1 MDRTS
6 QFEIQ
11 LSNRTGAVFSGRPF
25 FEQKGSFMAKKIIR
39 LPRTKEQKQANR
51 ERNERANRTILSRTL
66 ILMVLCGVIAFVP
79 LIGTL
84 YNLMITQ
91 HDYYNE
97 KAIKNQTRSTNLTAA
112 RGVIYD
118 ANMNVLA
125 SSSTVETVFIDPNE
139 IAEQMKKPENSNLLD
154 QIARGLGEIL
164 DVEPSFVYEQAA
176 DKQYRYKVISRKI
189 SEELADEVRAFV
201 SENKITGVYLET
213 DLKRYYPN
221 SSLAAQ
227 ALGFVSSDNNGSE
240 GLEAYYNEE
249 LSGTAGKVVTSK
261 GNYGSEMPYTYEK
274 YYDASDGCSLVTT
287 IDATVQAYVEKNL
300 QNAIDKYDIKNGA
313 FCIVMDVNT
322 GEIKAMAT
330 LGSYDPNNYLEIYD
344 DAAAALLENERDAA
358 LSLPEASDAYKAAIE
373 QYKQDVASAR
383 MAQWRNRCVSDGYEP
398 GSTFKLITLASAI
411 DSGAVTLNDSFYC
424 GGQEKFAGRE
434 QILNCWKSAGH
445 GAQSTAQALGNSC
458 NIAFG
463 HIGLRMGGDIF
474 YDYLKA
480 FGIME
485 KTGVDL
491 PGEASGLFYERKYL
505 NNPAQ
510 YGTSYLITSSFG
522 QSFRITPMQLVRSV
536 AAIVNGGYV
545 LEPYIVS
552 EVLDDD
558 GNMVERNEKTVLRQ
572 VISQQTSETMRS
584 LMEQVV
590 TEGTASAAKTPGY
603 RVGGKTGTSEKLD
616 EYDEDGNQ
624 VKDKI
629 VSFIGV
635 APIDDPK
642 YVVLVAL
649 DTPAYSQDSEKYTL
663 HGMYISGGLMAAPT
677 VRDIFLDI
685 LPYLGVEPDYDSEDI
700 RGINFTVPDVISMD
714 ESEAAALLAEKTI
727 TYRIVGTGSTVTDQL
742 PAPGSQVPG
751 NSQIILYM
759 GAEKQQTV
767 VEVPDFI
774 GCSVADVNYLAANA
788 GLYVQA
794 KGTDRTDVYVLAA
807 YQDIEPGTE
816 VDRGT
821 TITVEFS
828 STGASD

>member
-1 MDRTS
+1 
-6 QFEIQ
+6 
-11 LSNRTGAVFSGRPF
+11 
-25 FEQKGSFMAKKIIR
+25 MARKIIR

-51 ERNERANRTILSRTL
+51 EQNQRANRTILRRTL
-66 ILMVLCGVIAFVP
+66 VLMVLCGIVAFVP

-84 YNLMITQ
+84 YHLMITE

-97 KAIKNQTRSTNLTAA
+97 KAIKNQTRSTNLTAT

-139 IAEQMKKPENSNLLD
+139 IAEQMKQPENSNLLD

-176 DKQYRYKVISRKI
+176 DKQYRYKVIKRKI
-189 SEELADEVRAFV
+189 SEELADEVRAFI
-201 SENKITGVYLET
+201 SENSITGVYLET

-261 GNYGSEMPYTYEK
+261 GNYGSEMLYTYEK
-274 YYDASDGCSLVTT
+274 YYDASDGSSLITT
-287 IDATVQAYVEKNL
+287 IDSTVQAYVEKNL

-330 LGSYDPNNYLEIYD
+330 LGAYDPNNYLEIYD
-344 DAAAALLENERDAA
+344 DTTALLLENERAAA
-358 LSLPEASDAYKAAIE
+358 LALPEASAAYEAAIE
-373 QYKQDVASAR
+373 TYKQDVAAAR

-398 GSTFKLITLASAI
+398 GSTFKLITLASAL

-424 GGQEKFAGRE
+424 GGQEKFTGRE

-463 HIGLRMGGDIF
+463 HIGLRMGGDTF
-474 YDYLKA
+474 YDYLKS

-505 NNPAQ
+505 NDPAN

-522 QSFRITPMQLVRSV
+522 QSFRITPMQLVRAV

-552 EVLDDD
+552 EVVDAD
-558 GNMVERNEKTVLRQ
+558 GNTVEKNEKTVLRQ
-572 VISQQTSETMRS
+572 VISQQTSETMRT

-590 TEGTASAAKTPGY
+590 TEGTASAARTPGY
-603 RVGGKTGTSEKLD
+603 HVGGKTGTSEKLD
-616 EYDEDGNQ
+616 EYDENGQQ

-629 VSFIGV
+629 VSFVGV

-649 DTPAYSQDSEKYTL
+649 DTPAYSENSEKYTV

-685 LPYLGVEPDYDSEDI
+685 LPYLGVEPDYGSEDI
-700 RGINFTVPDVISMD
+700 RGVNFTVPDVIGMD
-714 ESEAAALLAEKTI
+714 ETEAGELLAEKTI
-727 TYRIVGTGSTVTDQL
+727 TYRVVGTGSVVTDQL
-742 PAPGSQVPG
+742 PVAGSQVPG

-759 GAEKQQTV
+759 GAEKQATR

-774 GCSVADVNYLAANA
+774 GCSVADVNYLASNA

-807 YQDIEPGTE
+807 YQDIDPGTE

>member
-1 MDRTS
+1 
-6 QFEIQ
+6 
-11 LSNRTGAVFSGRPF
+11 
-25 FEQKGSFMAKKIIR
+25 MARKIIR

-51 ERNERANRTILSRTL
+51 EQNQRANRTILRRTL
-66 ILMVLCGVIAFVP
+66 VLMVLCGVIAFVP

-84 YNLMITQ
+84 YHLMITE

-97 KAIKNQTRSTNLTAA
+97 KAIKNQTRSTNLTAT

-139 IAEQMKKPENSNLLD
+139 IAEQMKQPENSNLLD
-154 QIARGLGEIL
+154 QIARGLGGIL

-176 DKQYRYKVISRKI
+176 DKQYRYKVIKRKI
-189 SEELADEVRAFV
+189 SEELADEVRAFI
-201 SENKITGVYLET
+201 SENSITGVYLET

-261 GNYGSEMPYTYEK
+261 GNYGSEMLYTYEK
-274 YYDASDGCSLVTT
+274 YYDASDGSSLITT
-287 IDATVQAYVEKNL
+287 IDSTVQAYVEKNL

-344 DAAAALLENERDAA
+344 DTTALLLENERAAA
-358 LSLPEASDAYKAAIE
+358 LALPEASAAYEAAIE
-373 QYKQDVASAR
+373 TYKQDVAAAR

-398 GSTFKLITLASAI
+398 GSTFKLITLASAL

-424 GGQEKFAGRE
+424 GGQEKFTGRE

-445 GAQSTAQALGNSC
+445 GAQTTAQALGNSC

-463 HIGLRMGGDIF
+463 HIGLRMGGDTF
-474 YDYLKA
+474 YDYLKS
-480 FGIME
+480 FGVME

-505 NNPAQ
+505 NDPAN

-522 QSFRITPMQLVRSV
+522 QSFRITPMQLVRAV

-552 EVLDDD
+552 EVVDAD
-558 GNMVERNEKTVLRQ
+558 GNTVEKNEKTVLRQ
-572 VISQQTSETMRS
+572 VISQQTSETMRT

-590 TEGTASAAKTPGY
+590 TEGTASAARTPGY

-616 EYDEDGNQ
+616 EYDENGQQ

-629 VSFIGV
+629 VSFVGV

-649 DTPAYSQDSEKYTL
+649 DTPAYSENSEKYTV

-685 LPYLGVEPDYDSEDI
+685 LPYLGVEPDYGSEDI
-700 RGINFTVPDVISMD
+700 RGVNFTVPDVIGMD
-714 ESEAAALLAEKTI
+714 ETEAGELLAEKTI
-727 TYRIVGTGSTVTDQL
+727 TYRVVGSGSVVTDQL
-742 PAPGSQVPG
+742 PVAGSQVPG

-759 GAEKQQTV
+759 GAEKQATR

-774 GCSVADVNYLAANA
+774 GCSVADVNYLASNA

-807 YQDIEPGTE
+807 YQDIDPGTE

>member
-1 MDRTS
+1 
-6 QFEIQ
+6 
-11 LSNRTGAVFSGRPF
+11 
-25 FEQKGSFMAKKIIR
+25 MARKIIR

-51 ERNERANRTILSRTL
+51 EQNQRANRTILRRTL
-66 ILMVLCGVIAFVP
+66 VLMVLCGIVAFVP
-79 LIGTL
+79 LIDTL
-84 YNLMITQ
+84 YHLMITE

-97 KAIKNQTRSTNLTAA
+97 KAIKNQTRSTNLTAT

-139 IAEQMKKPENSNLLD
+139 IAEQMKQPENSNLLD

-176 DKQYRYKVISRKI
+176 DKQYRYKVIKRKI
-189 SEELADEVRAFV
+189 SEELADEVRAFI
-201 SENKITGVYLET
+201 SENSITGVYLET

-261 GNYGSEMPYTYEK
+261 GNYGSEMLYTYEK
-274 YYDASDGCSLVTT
+274 YYDASDGSSLITT
-287 IDATVQAYVEKNL
+287 IDSTVQAYVEKNL

-344 DAAAALLENERDAA
+344 DTTALLLENERAAA
-358 LSLPEASDAYKAAIE
+358 LALPEASAAYEAAIE
-373 QYKQDVASAR
+373 TYKQDVAAAR

-398 GSTFKLITLASAI
+398 GSTFKLITLASAL

-424 GGQEKFAGRE
+424 GGQEKFTGRE

-463 HIGLRMGGDIF
+463 HIGLRMGGDTF
-474 YDYLKA
+474 YDYLKS

-505 NNPAQ
+505 NDPAN

-522 QSFRITPMQLVRSV
+522 QSFRITPMQLVRAV

-552 EVLDDD
+552 EVVDAD
-558 GNMVERNEKTVLRQ
+558 GNTVEKNEKTVLRQ
-572 VISQQTSETMRS
+572 VISQQTSETMRT

-590 TEGTASAAKTPGY
+590 TEGTASAARTPGY

-616 EYDEDGNQ
+616 EYDENGQQ

-629 VSFIGV
+629 VSFVGV

-649 DTPAYSQDSEKYTL
+649 DTPAYSENSEKYTV

-685 LPYLGVEPDYDSEDI
+685 LPYLGVEPDYGSEDI
-700 RGINFTVPDVISMD
+700 RGVNFTVPDVIGMD
-714 ESEAAALLAEKTI
+714 ETEAGELLAEKTI
-727 TYRIVGTGSTVTDQL
+727 TYRVVGSGSVVTDQL
-742 PAPGSQVPG
+742 PVAGSQVPG

-759 GAEKQQTV
+759 GAEKQATR

-774 GCSVADVNYLAANA
+774 GCSVADVNYLASNA

-807 YQDIEPGTE
+807 YQDIDPGTE

>member
-1 MDRTS
+1 
-6 QFEIQ
+6 
-11 LSNRTGAVFSGRPF
+11 
-25 FEQKGSFMAKKIIR
+25 MARKIIR

-51 ERNERANRTILSRTL
+51 EQNQRANRTILRRTL
-66 ILMVLCGVIAFVP
+66 VLMVLCGIVAFVP

-84 YNLMITQ
+84 YHLMITE

-97 KAIKNQTRSTNLTAA
+97 KAIKNQTRSTNLTAT

-139 IAEQMKKPENSNLLD
+139 IAEQMKQPENSNLLD

-176 DKQYRYKVISRKI
+176 DKQYRYKVIKRKI
-189 SEELADEVRAFV
+189 SEELADEVRAFI
-201 SENKITGVYLET
+201 SENSITGVYLET

-261 GNYGSEMPYTYEK
+261 GNYGSEMLYTYEK
-274 YYDASDGCSLVTT
+274 YYDASDGSSLITT
-287 IDATVQAYVEKNL
+287 IDSTVQAYVEKNL

-344 DAAAALLENERDAA
+344 DTTALLLENERAAA
-358 LSLPEASDAYKAAIE
+358 LALPEASAAYEAAIE
-373 QYKQDVASAR
+373 TYKQDVAAAR

-398 GSTFKLITLASAI
+398 GSTFKLITLASAL

-424 GGQEKFAGRE
+424 GGQEKFTGRE

-445 GAQSTAQALGNSC
+445 GAQTTAQALGNSC

-463 HIGLRMGGDIF
+463 HIGLRMSGDTF
-474 YDYLKA
+474 YDYLKS

-505 NNPAQ
+505 NDPAN

-522 QSFRITPMQLVRSV
+522 QSFRITPMQLVRAV

-552 EVLDDD
+552 EVVDAD
-558 GNMVERNEKTVLRQ
+558 GNTVEKNEKTVLRQ
-572 VISQQTSETMRS
+572 VISQQTSETMRT

-590 TEGTASAAKTPGY
+590 TEGTASAARTPGY

-616 EYDEDGNQ
+616 EYDENGQQ

-629 VSFIGV
+629 VSFVGV

-649 DTPAYSQDSEKYTL
+649 DTPAYSENSEKYTV

-685 LPYLGVEPDYDSEDI
+685 LPYLGVEPDYGSEDI
-700 RGINFTVPDVISMD
+700 RGVNFTVPDVIGMD
-714 ESEAAALLAEKTI
+714 ETEAGELLAEKTI
-727 TYRIVGTGSTVTDQL
+727 TYRVVGTGSVVTDQL
-742 PAPGSQVPG
+742 PVAGSQVPG

-759 GAEKQQTV
+759 GAEKQATR

-774 GCSVADVNYLAANA
+774 GCSVADVNYLASNA

-807 YQDIEPGTE
+807 YQDIDPGTE

>member
-1 MDRTS
+1 
-6 QFEIQ
+6 
-11 LSNRTGAVFSGRPF
+11 
-25 FEQKGSFMAKKIIR
+25 MAKKIIR
-39 LPRTKEQKQANR
+39 LPRTEEQIQANK
-51 ERNERANRTILSRTL
+51 EKNQRANRTILRRTL
-66 ILMVLCGVIAFVP
+66 VLMIVCGIVVFIP
-79 LIGTL
+79 LIATL

-91 HDYYNE
+91 HDYYE
-97 KAIKNQTRSTNLTAA
+97 ERAIKNQTRSTNLSAS

-139 IAEQMKKPENSNLLD
+139 IDEQMKKPENSNLLD

-176 DKQYRYKVISRKI
+176 DKQYRYKIIKRKI
-189 SEELADEVRAFV
+189 SEELADEVRAFI
-201 SENKITGVYLET
+201 SENDITGVYLET
-213 DLKRYYPN
+213 DLQRYYPN

-227 ALGFVSSDNNGSE
+227 AIGFVSSDNVGSE
-240 GLEAYYNEE
+240 GLESYYNEE

-261 GNYGSEMPYTYEK
+261 GNYGSEMLYTYEK

-313 FCIVMDVNT
+313 FCVVMDVNT

-344 DAAAALLENERDAA
+344 ESAALMLENEYDAA
-358 LSLPEASDAYKAAIE
+358 ISLPEASDAYKAAIQ
-373 QYKQDVASAR
+373 QYDADVAAAR
-383 MAQWRNRCVSDGYEP
+383 LAQWRNRCVSDGYEP
-398 GSTFKLITLASAI
+398 GSTFKLITLASAL
-411 DSGAVTLNDSFYC
+411 DSGAITLNDSFYC
-424 GGQEKFAGRE
+424 GGQEKFAGRD
-434 QILNCWKSAGH
+434 QVLNCWKSAGH
-445 GAQSTAQALGNSC
+445 GAQTTSQALGNSC

-463 HIGLRMGGDIF
+463 HIGLRMGGETF

-491 PGEASGLFYERKYL
+491 PGEGRGYFYDKNTL
-505 NNPAQ
+505 TDTANF
-510 YGTSYLITSSFG
+510 GTSYLITSSFG

-545 LEPYIVS
+545 LQPYVVS
-552 EVLDDD
+552 EVLDED
-558 GNMVERNEKTVLRQ
+558 GNTVQTHEKTVLRQ
-572 VISQQTSETMRS
+572 VISQQTSETMRD
-584 LMEQVV
+584 LMEKVV

-616 EYDEDGNQ
+616 EYDENGQQ

-629 VSFIGV
+629 VSFVGV

-649 DTPAYSQDSEKYTL
+649 DTPAYSQNSEKYTV

-700 RGINFTVPDVISMD
+700 RGVNFTVPDVIGMS
-714 ESEAAALLAEKTI
+714 ETEAAELLSEKTI
-727 TYRIVGTGSTVTDQL
+727 TYRTVGSGAVVTDQL
-742 PAPGSQVPG
+742 PAAGNQVPG
-751 NSQIILYM
+751 NSEIILYF
-759 GAEKQQTV
+759 GAEKQQTM

-807 YQDIEPGTE
+807 YQDIEAGTE

>member
-1 MDRTS
+1 
-6 QFEIQ
+6 
-11 LSNRTGAVFSGRPF
+11 
-25 FEQKGSFMAKKIIR
+25 MARKIIR

-51 ERNERANRTILSRTL
+51 EQNQRANRTILRRTL
-66 ILMVLCGVIAFVP
+66 VLMVLCGIVAFVP

-84 YNLMITQ
+84 YHLMITE

-97 KAIKNQTRSTNLTAA
+97 KAIKNQTRSTNLTAT

-139 IAEQMKKPENSNLLD
+139 IAEQMKQPENSNLLD

-164 DVEPSFVYEQAA
+164 DVEPSFVYELAA
-176 DKQYRYKVISRKI
+176 DKQYRYKVIKRKI
-189 SEELADEVRAFV
+189 SEELADEVRAFI
-201 SENKITGVYLET
+201 SENSITGVYLET

-261 GNYGSEMPYTYEK
+261 GNYGSEMLYTYEK
-274 YYDASDGCSLVTT
+274 YYDASDGSSLITT
-287 IDATVQAYVEKNL
+287 IDSTVQAYVEKNL

-344 DAAAALLENERDAA
+344 DTTALLLENERAAA
-358 LSLPEASDAYKAAIE
+358 LALPEASAAYEAAIE
-373 QYKQDVASAR
+373 TYKQDVAAAR

-398 GSTFKLITLASAI
+398 GSTFKLITLASAL

-424 GGQEKFAGRE
+424 GGQEKFTGRE

-463 HIGLRMGGDIF
+463 HIGLRMGGDTF
-474 YDYLKA
+474 YDYLKS
-480 FGIME
+480 FGVME

-505 NNPAQ
+505 NDPAN

-522 QSFRITPMQLVRSV
+522 QSFRITPMQLVRAV

-552 EVLDDD
+552 EVVDAD
-558 GNMVERNEKTVLRQ
+558 GNTVEKNEKTVLRQ
-572 VISQQTSETMRS
+572 VISQQTSETMRT

-590 TEGTASAAKTPGY
+590 TEGTASAARTPGY
-603 RVGGKTGTSEKLD
+603 HVGGKTGTSEKLD
-616 EYDEDGNQ
+616 EYDENGQQ

-629 VSFIGV
+629 VSFVGV

-649 DTPAYSQDSEKYTL
+649 DTPAYSENSEKYTV

-685 LPYLGVEPDYDSEDI
+685 LPYLGVEPDYGSEDI
-700 RGINFTVPDVISMD
+700 RGVNFTVPDVIGMD
-714 ESEAAALLAEKTI
+714 ETEAGELLAEKTI
-727 TYRIVGTGSTVTDQL
+727 TYRVVGTGSVVTDQL
-742 PAPGSQVPG
+742 PVAGSQVPG

-759 GAEKQQTV
+759 GAEKQATR

-774 GCSVADVNYLAANA
+774 GCSVADVNYLASNA

-807 YQDIEPGTE
+807 YQDIDPGTE

>member
-1 MDRTS
+1 
-6 QFEIQ
+6 
-11 LSNRTGAVFSGRPF
+11 
-25 FEQKGSFMAKKIIR
+25 MARKIIR

-51 ERNERANRTILSRTL
+51 EQNQRANRTILRRTL
-66 ILMVLCGVIAFVP
+66 VLMVLCGVIAFVP

-84 YNLMITQ
+84 YHLMITE

-97 KAIKNQTRSTNLTAA
+97 KAIKNQTRSTNLTAT

-139 IAEQMKKPENSNLLD
+139 IAEQMKQPENSNLLD

-176 DKQYRYKVISRKI
+176 DKQYRYKVIKRKI
-189 SEELADEVRAFV
+189 SEELADEVRAFI
-201 SENKITGVYLET
+201 SENSITGVYLET

-261 GNYGSEMPYTYEK
+261 GNYGSEMLYTYEK
-274 YYDASDGCSLVTT
+274 YYDASDGSSLITT
-287 IDATVQAYVEKNL
+287 IDSTVQAYVEKNL

-344 DAAAALLENERDAA
+344 DTTALLLENERAAA
-358 LSLPEASDAYKAAIE
+358 LALPEASAAYEAAIE
-373 QYKQDVASAR
+373 TYKQDVAAAR

-398 GSTFKLITLASAI
+398 GSTFKLITLASAL

-424 GGQEKFAGRE
+424 GGQEKFTGRE

-463 HIGLRMGGDIF
+463 HIGLRMGGDTF
-474 YDYLKA
+474 YDYLKS
-480 FGIME
+480 FGVME

-505 NNPAQ
+505 NDPAN

-522 QSFRITPMQLVRSV
+522 QSFRITPMQLVRAV

-552 EVLDDD
+552 EVVDAD
-558 GNMVERNEKTVLRQ
+558 GNTVEKNEKTVLRQ
-572 VISQQTSETMRS
+572 VISQQTSETMRT

-590 TEGTASAAKTPGY
+590 TEGTASAARTPGY

-616 EYDEDGNQ
+616 EYDENGQQ

-629 VSFIGV
+629 VSFVGV

-649 DTPAYSQDSEKYTL
+649 DTPAYSENSEKYTV

-685 LPYLGVEPDYDSEDI
+685 LPYLGVEPDYGSEDI
-700 RGINFTVPDVISMD
+700 RGVNFTVPDVIGMD
-714 ESEAAALLAEKTI
+714 ETEAGELLAEKTI
-727 TYRIVGTGSTVTDQL
+727 TYRVVGTGSVVTDQI
-742 PAPGSQVPG
+742 PVAGSQVPG

-759 GAEKQQTV
+759 GAEKQATR

-774 GCSVADVNYLAANA
+774 GCSVADVNYLASNA

-807 YQDIEPGTE
+807 YQDIDPGTE

>member
-1 MDRTS
+1 
-6 QFEIQ
+6 
-11 LSNRTGAVFSGRPF
+11 
-25 FEQKGSFMAKKIIR
+25 MARKIIR

-51 ERNERANRTILSRTL
+51 EQNQRANRTILRRTL
-66 ILMVLCGVIAFVP
+66 VLMVLCGIVAFVP

-84 YNLMITQ
+84 YHLMITE

-97 KAIKNQTRSTNLTAA
+97 KAIKNQTRSTNLTAT

-139 IAEQMKKPENSNLLD
+139 IAEQMKQPENSNLLD

-176 DKQYRYKVISRKI
+176 DKQYRYTVIKRKI
-189 SEELADEVRAFV
+189 SEELADEVRAFI
-201 SENKITGVYLET
+201 SENSITGVYLET

-261 GNYGSEMPYTYEK
+261 GNYGSEMLYTYEK
-274 YYDASDGCSLVTT
+274 YYDASDGSSLITT
-287 IDATVQAYVEKNL
+287 IDSTVQAYVEKNL

-344 DAAAALLENERDAA
+344 DTTALLLENERAAA
-358 LSLPEASDAYKAAIE
+358 LALPEASAAYEAAIE
-373 QYKQDVASAR
+373 TYKQDVAAAR

-398 GSTFKLITLASAI
+398 GSTFKLITLASAL

-424 GGQEKFAGRE
+424 GGQEKFTGRE

-445 GAQSTAQALGNSC
+445 GAQTTAQALGNSC

-463 HIGLRMGGDIF
+463 HIGLRMGGDTF
-474 YDYLKA
+474 YDYLKS
-480 FGIME
+480 FGVME

-505 NNPAQ
+505 NDPAN

-522 QSFRITPMQLVRSV
+522 QSFRITPMQLVRAV

-552 EVLDDD
+552 EVVDAD
-558 GNMVERNEKTVLRQ
+558 GNTVEKNEKTVLRQ
-572 VISQQTSETMRS
+572 VISQQTSETMRT

-590 TEGTASAAKTPGY
+590 TEGTASAAQTPGY

-616 EYDEDGNQ
+616 EYDENGQQ

-629 VSFIGV
+629 VSFVGV

-649 DTPAYSQDSEKYTL
+649 DTPAYSENSEKYTV

-685 LPYLGVEPDYDSEDI
+685 LPYLGVEPDYGSEDI
-700 RGINFTVPDVISMD
+700 RGVNFTVPDVIGMD
-714 ESEAAALLAEKTI
+714 ETEAGELLAEKTI
-727 TYRIVGTGSTVTDQL
+727 TYRVVGTGSVVTDQL
-742 PAPGSQVPG
+742 PVAGSQVPG

-759 GAEKQQTV
+759 GAEKQATR

-774 GCSVADVNYLAANA
+774 GCSVADVNYLASNA

-807 YQDIEPGTE
+807 YQDIDPGTE

>member
-1 MDRTS
+1 
-6 QFEIQ
+6 
-11 LSNRTGAVFSGRPF
+11 
-25 FEQKGSFMAKKIIR
+25 MARKIIR

-51 ERNERANRTILSRTL
+51 EQNQRANRTILRRTL
-66 ILMVLCGVIAFVP
+66 VLMVLCGVIAFVP

-84 YNLMITQ
+84 YHLMITE

-97 KAIKNQTRSTNLTAA
+97 KAIKNQTRSTNLTAT

-139 IAEQMKKPENSNLLD
+139 IAEQMKQPENSNLLD

-176 DKQYRYKVISRKI
+176 DKQYRYKVIKRKI
-189 SEELADEVRAFV
+189 SEELADEVRAFI
-201 SENKITGVYLET
+201 SENSITGVYLET

-249 LSGTAGKVVTSK
+249 LSGTAGKVVTSQ
-261 GNYGSEMPYTYEK
+261 GNSGSEMLYTYEK
-274 YYDASDGCSLVTT
+274 YYDASDGSSLITT
-287 IDATVQAYVEKNL
+287 IDSTVQAYVEKNL

-344 DAAAALLENERDAA
+344 DTTALLLENERAAA
-358 LSLPEASDAYKAAIE
+358 LALPEASAAYEAAIE
-373 QYKQDVASAR
+373 TYKQDVAAAR

-398 GSTFKLITLASAI
+398 GSTFKLITLASAL

-424 GGQEKFAGRE
+424 GGQEKFTGRE

-445 GAQSTAQALGNSC
+445 GAQTTAQALGNSC

-463 HIGLRMGGDIF
+463 HIGLRMGGDTF
-474 YDYLKA
+474 YDYLKS
-480 FGIME
+480 FGVME

-505 NNPAQ
+505 NDPAN

-522 QSFRITPMQLVRSV
+522 QSFRITPMQLVRAV

-552 EVLDDD
+552 EVVDAD
-558 GNMVERNEKTVLRQ
+558 GNTVEKNEKTILRQ
-572 VISQQTSETMRS
+572 VISQQTSETMRT

-590 TEGTASAAKTPGY
+590 TEGTASAARTPGY

-616 EYDEDGNQ
+616 EYDENGQQ

-629 VSFIGV
+629 VSFVGV

-649 DTPAYSQDSEKYTL
+649 DTPAYSENSEKYTV

-685 LPYLGVEPDYDSEDI
+685 LPYLGVEPDYGSEDI
-700 RGINFTVPDVISMD
+700 RGVNFTVPDVIGMD
-714 ESEAAALLAEKTI
+714 ETEAGELLAEKTI
-727 TYRIVGTGSTVTDQL
+727 TYRVVGTGSVVTDQL
-742 PAPGSQVPG
+742 PVAGSQVPG

-759 GAEKQQTV
+759 GAEKQATR

-774 GCSVADVNYLAANA
+774 GCSVADVNYLASNA

-807 YQDIEPGTE
+807 YQDIDPGTE

>member
-1 MDRTS
+1 
-6 QFEIQ
+6 
-11 LSNRTGAVFSGRPF
+11 
-25 FEQKGSFMAKKIIR
+25 MARKIIR

-51 ERNERANRTILSRTL
+51 EQNQRANRTILRRTL
-66 ILMVLCGVIAFVP
+66 VLMVLCGIVAFVP

-84 YNLMITQ
+84 YHLMITE

-97 KAIKNQTRSTNLTAA
+97 KAIKNQTRSTNLTAT

-139 IAEQMKKPENSNLLD
+139 IAEQMKQPENSNLLD

-176 DKQYRYKVISRKI
+176 DKQYRYKVIKRKI
-189 SEELADEVRAFV
+189 SEELADEVRAFI
-201 SENKITGVYLET
+201 SENSITGVYLET

-261 GNYGSEMPYTYEK
+261 GNYGSEMLYTYEK
-274 YYDASDGCSLVTT
+274 YYDASDGSSLITT
-287 IDATVQAYVEKNL
+287 IDSTVQAYVEKNL

-344 DAAAALLENERDAA
+344 DTTALLLENERAAA
-358 LSLPEASDAYKAAIE
+358 LALPEASAAYEAAIE
-373 QYKQDVASAR
+373 TYKQDVAAAR

-398 GSTFKLITLASAI
+398 GSTFKLITLASAL

-424 GGQEKFAGRE
+424 GGQEKFTGRE

-463 HIGLRMGGDIF
+463 HIGLRMGGDTF
-474 YDYLKA
+474 YDYLKS
-480 FGIME
+480 FGVME

-505 NNPAQ
+505 NDPAN

-522 QSFRITPMQLVRSV
+522 QSFRITPMQLVRAV

-552 EVLDDD
+552 EVVDAD
-558 GNMVERNEKTVLRQ
+558 GNTVEKNEKTVLRQ
-572 VISQQTSETMRS
+572 VISQQTSETMRT

-590 TEGTASAAKTPGY
+590 TEGTASAARTPGY
-603 RVGGKTGTSEKLD
+603 HVGGKTGTSEKLD
-616 EYDEDGNQ
+616 EYDENGQQ

-629 VSFIGV
+629 VSFVGV

-649 DTPAYSQDSEKYTL
+649 DTPAYSENSEKYTV

-685 LPYLGVEPDYDSEDI
+685 LPYLGVEPDYGSEDI
-700 RGINFTVPDVISMD
+700 RGVNFTVPDVIGMD
-714 ESEAAALLAEKTI
+714 ETEAGELLAEKTI
-727 TYRIVGTGSTVTDQL
+727 TYRVVGSGSVVTDQL
-742 PAPGSQVPG
+742 PVAGSQVPG

-759 GAEKQQTV
+759 GAEKQATR

-774 GCSVADVNYLAANA
+774 GCSVADVNYLASNA

-807 YQDIEPGTE
+807 YQDIDPGTE

>member
-1 MDRTS
+1 
-6 QFEIQ
+6 
-11 LSNRTGAVFSGRPF
+11 
-25 FEQKGSFMAKKIIR
+25 MARKIIR

-51 ERNERANRTILSRTL
+51 EQNQRANRTILRRTL
-66 ILMVLCGVIAFVP
+66 VLMVLCGIVAFVP

-84 YNLMITQ
+84 YHLMITE

-97 KAIKNQTRSTNLTAA
+97 KAIKNQTRSTNLTAT

-139 IAEQMKKPENSNLLD
+139 IAEQMKQPENSNLLD

-176 DKQYRYKVISRKI
+176 DKQYRYKVIKRKI
-189 SEELADEVRAFV
+189 SEELADEVRAFI
-201 SENKITGVYLET
+201 SENSITGVYLET

-261 GNYGSEMPYTYEK
+261 GNYGSEMLYTYEK
-274 YYDASDGCSLVTT
+274 YYDASDGSSLITT
-287 IDATVQAYVEKNL
+287 IDSTVQAYVEKNL

-344 DAAAALLENERDAA
+344 DTTALLLENERAAA
-358 LSLPEASDAYKAAIE
+358 LALPEASAAYEAAIE
-373 QYKQDVASAR
+373 TYKQDVAAAR

-398 GSTFKLITLASAI
+398 GSTFKLITLASAL

-424 GGQEKFAGRE
+424 GGQEKFTGRE

-445 GAQSTAQALGNSC
+445 GAQTTAQALGNSC

-463 HIGLRMGGDIF
+463 HIGLRMGGDTF
-474 YDYLKA
+474 YDYLKS
-480 FGIME
+480 FGVME

-505 NNPAQ
+505 NDPAN

-522 QSFRITPMQLVRSV
+522 QSFRITPMQLVRAV

-552 EVLDDD
+552 EVVDAD
-558 GNMVERNEKTVLRQ
+558 GNTVEKNEKTVLRQ
-572 VISQQTSETMRS
+572 VISQQTSETMRT

-590 TEGTASAAKTPGY
+590 TEGTASAARTPGY

-616 EYDEDGNQ
+616 EYDENGQQ

-629 VSFIGV
+629 VSFVGV

-649 DTPAYSQDSEKYTL
+649 DTPAYSENSEKYTV

-685 LPYLGVEPDYDSEDI
+685 LPYLGVEPDYGSEDI
-700 RGINFTVPDVISMD
+700 RGVNFTVPDVIGMD
-714 ESEAAALLAEKTI
+714 ETEAGEQLAEKTI
-727 TYRIVGTGSTVTDQL
+727 TYRVVGTGSVVTDQL
-742 PAPGSQVPG
+742 PVAGSQVPG

-759 GAEKQQTV
+759 GAEKQATR

-774 GCSVADVNYLAANA
+774 GCSVADVNYLASNA

-807 YQDIEPGTE
+807 YQDIDPGTE

>member
-1 MDRTS
+1 
-6 QFEIQ
+6 
-11 LSNRTGAVFSGRPF
+11 
-25 FEQKGSFMAKKIIR
+25 MARKIIR

-51 ERNERANRTILSRTL
+51 EQNQRANRTILRRTL
-66 ILMVLCGVIAFVP
+66 VLMVLCGIVAFVP

-84 YNLMITQ
+84 YHLMITE

-97 KAIKNQTRSTNLTAA
+97 KAIKNQTRSTNLTAT

-139 IAEQMKKPENSNLLD
+139 IAEQMKQPENSNLLD
-154 QIARGLGEIL
+154 QIARGLGGIL

-176 DKQYRYKVISRKI
+176 DKQYRYKVIKRKI
-189 SEELADEVRAFV
+189 SEELADEVRAFI
-201 SENKITGVYLET
+201 SENSITGVYLET

-261 GNYGSEMPYTYEK
+261 GNYGSEMLYTYEK
-274 YYDASDGCSLVTT
+274 YYDASDGSSLITT
-287 IDATVQAYVEKNL
+287 IDSTVQAYVEKNL

-344 DAAAALLENERDAA
+344 DTTALLLENERAAA
-358 LSLPEASDAYKAAIE
+358 LALPEASAAYEAAIE
-373 QYKQDVASAR
+373 TYKQDVAAAR

-398 GSTFKLITLASAI
+398 GSTFKLVTMAAAL
-411 DSGAVTLNDSFYC
+411 DSGSVTVNDSFYC
-424 GGQEKFAGRE
+424 GGQEKFTGRE

-445 GAQSTAQALGNSC
+445 GAQTTAQALGNSC

-463 HIGLRMGGDIF
+463 HIGLRMGGDTF
-474 YDYLKA
+474 YDYLKS
-480 FGIME
+480 FGVME

-505 NNPAQ
+505 NDPAN

-522 QSFRITPMQLVRSV
+522 QSFRITPMQLVRAV

-552 EVLDDD
+552 EVVDAD
-558 GNMVERNEKTVLRQ
+558 GNTVEKNEKTVLRQ
-572 VISQQTSETMRS
+572 VISQQTSETMRT

-590 TEGTASAAKTPGY
+590 TEGTASAARTPGY

-616 EYDEDGNQ
+616 EYDENGQQ

-629 VSFIGV
+629 VSFVGV

-649 DTPAYSQDSEKYTL
+649 DTPAYSENSEKYTV

-685 LPYLGVEPDYDSEDI
+685 LPYLGVEPDYGSEDI
-700 RGINFTVPDVISMD
+700 RGVNFTVPDVIGMD
-714 ESEAAALLAEKTI
+714 ETEAGELLAEKTI
-727 TYRIVGTGSTVTDQL
+727 TYRVVGTGSVVTDQL
-742 PAPGSQVPG
+742 PVAGSQVPG

-759 GAEKQQTV
+759 GAEKQATR

-774 GCSVADVNYLAANA
+774 GCSVADVNYLASNA

-807 YQDIEPGTE
+807 YQDIDPGTE

>member
-1 MDRTS
+1 
-6 QFEIQ
+6 
-11 LSNRTGAVFSGRPF
+11 
-25 FEQKGSFMAKKIIR
+25 MARKIIR

-51 ERNERANRTILSRTL
+51 EQNQRANRTILRRTL
-66 ILMVLCGVIAFVP
+66 VLMVLCGIVAFVP

-84 YNLMITQ
+84 YHLMITE

-97 KAIKNQTRSTNLTAA
+97 KAIKNQTRSTNLTAT

-139 IAEQMKKPENSNLLD
+139 IAEQMKQPENSNLLD

-176 DKQYRYKVISRKI
+176 DKQYRYKVIKRKI
-189 SEELADEVRAFV
+189 SEELADEVRAFI
-201 SENKITGVYLET
+201 SENSITGVYLET

-261 GNYGSEMPYTYEK
+261 GNYGSEMLYTYET
-274 YYDASDGCSLVTT
+274 YYDASDGSSLITT
-287 IDATVQAYVEKNL
+287 IDSTVQAYVEKNL

-344 DAAAALLENERDAA
+344 DTTALLLENERAAA
-358 LSLPEASDAYKAAIE
+358 LALPEASAAYEAAIE
-373 QYKQDVASAR
+373 TYKQDVAAAR

-398 GSTFKLITLASAI
+398 GSTFKLITLASAL

-424 GGQEKFAGRE
+424 GGQEKFTGRE

-445 GAQSTAQALGNSC
+445 GAQTTAQALGNSC

-463 HIGLRMGGDIF
+463 HIGLRMGGDTF
-474 YDYLKA
+474 YDYLKS
-480 FGIME
+480 FGVME

-505 NNPAQ
+505 NDPAN

-522 QSFRITPMQLVRSV
+522 QSFRITPMQLVRAV

-552 EVLDDD
+552 EVVDAD
-558 GNMVERNEKTVLRQ
+558 GNTVEKNEKTVLRQ
-572 VISQQTSETMRS
+572 VISQQTSETMRT

-590 TEGTASAAKTPGY
+590 TEGTASAAQTPGY

-616 EYDEDGNQ
+616 EYDENGQQ

-629 VSFIGV
+629 VSFVGV

-649 DTPAYSQDSEKYTL
+649 DTPAYSENSEKYTV

-685 LPYLGVEPDYDSEDI
+685 LPYLGVEPDYGSEDI
-700 RGINFTVPDVISMD
+700 RGVNFTVPDVIGMD
-714 ESEAAALLAEKTI
+714 ETEAGELLAEKTI
-727 TYRIVGTGSTVTDQL
+727 TYRVVGTGSVVTDQL
-742 PAPGSQVPG
+742 PVAGSQVPG

-759 GAEKQQTV
+759 GAEKQATR

-774 GCSVADVNYLAANA
+774 GCSVADVNYLASNA

-807 YQDIEPGTE
+807 YQDIDPGTE

>member
-1 MDRTS
+1 
-6 QFEIQ
+6 
-11 LSNRTGAVFSGRPF
+11 
-25 FEQKGSFMAKKIIR
+25 MARKIIR

-51 ERNERANRTILSRTL
+51 EQNQRANRTILRRTL
-66 ILMVLCGVIAFVP
+66 VLMVLCGIVAFVP

-84 YNLMITQ
+84 YHLMITE

-97 KAIKNQTRSTNLTAA
+97 KAIKNQTRSTNLTAT

-139 IAEQMKKPENSNLLD
+139 IAEQMKQPENSNLLD

-176 DKQYRYKVISRKI
+176 DKQYRYKVIKRKI
-189 SEELADEVRAFV
+189 SEELADEVRAFI
-201 SENKITGVYLET
+201 SENSITGVYLET

-261 GNYGSEMPYTYEK
+261 GNYGSEMLYTYEK
-274 YYDASDGCSLVTT
+274 YYDASDGSSLIAT
-287 IDATVQAYVEKNL
+287 IDSTVQAYVEKNL

-344 DAAAALLENERDAA
+344 DTTALLLENERAAA
-358 LSLPEASDAYKAAIE
+358 LALPEASAAYEAAIE
-373 QYKQDVASAR
+373 TYKQDVAAAR

-398 GSTFKLITLASAI
+398 GSTFKLITLASAL

-424 GGQEKFAGRE
+424 GGQEKFTGRE

-445 GAQSTAQALGNSC
+445 GAQTTAQALGNSC

-463 HIGLRMGGDIF
+463 HIGLRMGGDTF
-474 YDYLKA
+474 YDYLKS
-480 FGIME
+480 FGVME

-505 NNPAQ
+505 NDPAN

-522 QSFRITPMQLVRSV
+522 QSFRITPMQLVRAV

-552 EVLDDD
+552 EVVDAD
-558 GNMVERNEKTVLRQ
+558 GNTVEKNEKTVLRQ
-572 VISQQTSETMRS
+572 VISQQTSETMRT

-590 TEGTASAAKTPGY
+590 TEGTASAARTPGY
-603 RVGGKTGTSEKLD
+603 HVGGKTGTSEKLD
-616 EYDEDGNQ
+616 EYDENGQQ

-629 VSFIGV
+629 VSFVGV

-649 DTPAYSQDSEKYTL
+649 DTPAYSENSEKYTV

-685 LPYLGVEPDYDSEDI
+685 LPYLGVEPDYGSEDI
-700 RGINFTVPDVISMD
+700 RGVNFTVPDVIGMD
-714 ESEAAALLAEKTI
+714 ETEAGELLAEKTI
-727 TYRIVGTGSTVTDQL
+727 TYRVVGTGSVVTDQL
-742 PAPGSQVPG
+742 PVAGSQVPG

-759 GAEKQQTV
+759 GAEKQATR

-774 GCSVADVNYLAANA
+774 GCSVADVNYLASNA

-807 YQDIEPGTE
+807 YQDIDPGTE

>member
-1 MDRTS
+1 
-6 QFEIQ
+6 
-11 LSNRTGAVFSGRPF
+11 
-25 FEQKGSFMAKKIIR
+25 MARKIIR

-51 ERNERANRTILSRTL
+51 EQNQRANRTILRRTL
-66 ILMVLCGVIAFVP
+66 VLMVLCGIVAFVP

-84 YNLMITQ
+84 YHLMITE

-97 KAIKNQTRSTNLTAA
+97 KAIKNQTRSTNLTAT

-139 IAEQMKKPENSNLLD
+139 IAEQMKQPENSNLLD

-176 DKQYRYKVISRKI
+176 DKQYRYKVIKRKI
-189 SEELADEVRAFV
+189 SEELADEVRAFI
-201 SENKITGVYLET
+201 SENSITGVYLET
-213 DLKRYYPN
+213 DLTRYYPN

-261 GNYGSEMPYTYEK
+261 GNYGSEMLYTYEK
-274 YYDASDGCSLVTT
+274 YYDASDGSSLITT
-287 IDATVQAYVEKNL
+287 IDSTVQAYVEKNL

-344 DAAAALLENERDAA
+344 DTTALLLENERAAA
-358 LSLPEASDAYKAAIE
+358 LALPEASAAYEAAIE
-373 QYKQDVASAR
+373 TYKQDVAAAR

-398 GSTFKLITLASAI
+398 GSTFKLITLASAL

-424 GGQEKFAGRE
+424 SGQEKFTGRK

-445 GAQSTAQALGNSC
+445 GAQTTAQALGNSC

-463 HIGLRMGGDIF
+463 HIGLRMGGDTF
-474 YDYLKA
+474 YDYLKS
-480 FGIME
+480 FGVME

-505 NNPAQ
+505 NDPAN
-510 YGTSYLITSSFG
+510 YGRSYLITSSFG
-522 QSFRITPMQLVRSV
+522 QSFRITPMQLVRAV

-552 EVLDDD
+552 EVVDAD
-558 GNMVERNEKTVLRQ
+558 GNTVEKNEKTVLRQ
-572 VISQQTSETMRS
+572 VISQQTSETMRT

-590 TEGTASAAKTPGY
+590 TEGTASAARTPGY

-616 EYDEDGNQ
+616 EYDENGQQ

-629 VSFIGV
+629 VSFVGV

-649 DTPAYSQDSEKYTL
+649 DTPAYSENSEKYTV

-685 LPYLGVEPDYDSEDI
+685 LPYLGVEPDYGSEDI
-700 RGINFTVPDVISMD
+700 RGVNFTVPDVIGMD
-714 ESEAAALLAEKTI
+714 ETEAGELLAEKTI
-727 TYRIVGTGSTVTDQL
+727 TYRVVGTGSVVTDQL
-742 PAPGSQVPG
+742 PVAGSQVPG

-759 GAEKQQTV
+759 GAEKQATR

-774 GCSVADVNYLAANA
+774 GCSVADVNYLASNA

-807 YQDIEPGTE
+807 YQDIDPGTE

>member
-1 MDRTS
+1 
-6 QFEIQ
+6 
-11 LSNRTGAVFSGRPF
+11 
-25 FEQKGSFMAKKIIR
+25 MARKIIR

-51 ERNERANRTILSRTL
+51 EQNQRANRTILRRTL
-66 ILMVLCGVIAFVP
+66 VLMVLCGIVAFVP

-84 YNLMITQ
+84 YHLMITE

-97 KAIKNQTRSTNLTAA
+97 KAIKNQTRSTNLTAT

-176 DKQYRYKVISRKI
+176 DKQYRYKIIKRKI
-189 SEELADEVRAFV
+189 PEELADEVRAFI
-201 SENKITGVYLET
+201 SENEITGVYLET
-213 DLKRYYPN
+213 DLQRYYPN

-227 ALGFVSSDNNGSE
+227 AIGFVSSDNTGSE
-240 GLEAYYNEE
+240 GLEAYYNDE

-261 GNYGSEMPYTYEK
+261 GNYGSEMLYTYEK
-274 YYDASDGCSLVTT
+274 YYDASDGSSLITT
-287 IDATVQAYVEKNL
+287 IDSTVQAYVEKNL

-344 DAAAALLENERDAA
+344 DTTALLLENERAAA
-358 LSLPEASDAYKAAIE
+358 LALPEASAAYEAAIE
-373 QYKQDVASAR
+373 TYKQDVAAAR

-398 GSTFKLITLASAI
+398 GSTFKLITLASAL

-424 GGQEKFAGRE
+424 GGQEKFTGRE

-445 GAQSTAQALGNSC
+445 GAQTTAQALGNSC

-463 HIGLRMGGDIF
+463 HIGLRMGGDTF
-474 YDYLKA
+474 YDYLKS

-505 NNPAQ
+505 NDPAN

-522 QSFRITPMQLVRSV
+522 QSFRITPMQLVRAV

-552 EVLDDD
+552 EVVDAD
-558 GNMVERNEKTVLRQ
+558 GNTVEKNEKTVLRQ
-572 VISQQTSETMRS
+572 VISQQTSETMRT

-590 TEGTASAAKTPGY
+590 TEGTASAARTPGY

-616 EYDEDGNQ
+616 EYDENGQQ

-629 VSFIGV
+629 VSFVGV

-649 DTPAYSQDSEKYTL
+649 DTPAYSENSEKYTV

-685 LPYLGVEPDYDSEDI
+685 LPYLGVEPDYGSEDI
-700 RGINFTVPDVISMD
+700 RGVNFTVPDVIGMD
-714 ESEAAALLAEKTI
+714 ETEAGELLAEKTI
-727 TYRIVGTGSTVTDQL
+727 TYRVVGTGSVVTDQL
-742 PAPGSQVPG
+742 PVAGSQVPG

-759 GAEKQQTV
+759 GAEKQATR

-774 GCSVADVNYLAANA
+774 GCSVADVNYLASNA

-807 YQDIEPGTE
+807 YQDIDPGTE

>member
-1 MDRTS
+1 
-6 QFEIQ
+6 
-11 LSNRTGAVFSGRPF
+11 
-25 FEQKGSFMAKKIIR
+25 MARKIIR

-51 ERNERANRTILSRTL
+51 EQNQRANRTILRRTL
-66 ILMVLCGVIAFVP
+66 VLMVLCGIVAFVP

-84 YNLMITQ
+84 YHLMITE

-97 KAIKNQTRSTNLTAA
+97 KAIKNQTRSTNLTAT

-139 IAEQMKKPENSNLLD
+139 IAEQMKQPENSNLLD

-176 DKQYRYKVISRKI
+176 DKQYRYKVIKRKI
-189 SEELADEVRAFV
+189 SEELADEVRAFI
-201 SENKITGVYLET
+201 SENSITGVYLET

-261 GNYGSEMPYTYEK
+261 GNYGSEMLYTYEK
-274 YYDASDGCSLVTT
+274 YYDASDGSSLITT
-287 IDATVQAYVEKNL
+287 IDSTVQAYVEKNL

-344 DAAAALLENERDAA
+344 DTTALLLENERAAA
-358 LSLPEASDAYKAAIE
+358 LALPEASAAYEAAIE
-373 QYKQDVASAR
+373 TYKQDVAAAR

-398 GSTFKLITLASAI
+398 GSTFKLITLASAL

-424 GGQEKFAGRE
+424 GGQEKFTGRE

-445 GAQSTAQALGNSC
+445 GAQTTAQALGNSC

-463 HIGLRMGGDIF
+463 HIGLRMGGDTF
-474 YDYLKA
+474 YDYLKS
-480 FGIME
+480 FGVME

-505 NNPAQ
+505 NDPAN

-522 QSFRITPMQLVRSV
+522 QSFRITPMQLVRAV

-552 EVLDDD
+552 EVLDAD
-558 GNMVERNEKTVLRQ
+558 GNTVERNEKTVLRQ
-572 VISQQTSETMRS
+572 VISQQTSETMRT

-590 TEGTASAAKTPGY
+590 TEGTASAARTPGY
-603 RVGGKTGTSEKLD
+603 HVGGKTGTSEKLD
-616 EYDEDGNQ
+616 EYDENGQQ

-629 VSFIGV
+629 VSFVGV

-649 DTPAYSQDSEKYTL
+649 DTPAYSENSEKYTV

-685 LPYLGVEPDYDSEDI
+685 LPYLGVEPDYGSEDI
-700 RGINFTVPDVISMD
+700 RGVNFTVPDVIGMD
-714 ESEAAALLAEKTI
+714 ETEAGELLAEKTI
-727 TYRIVGTGSTVTDQL
+727 TYRVVGTGSVVTDQL
-742 PAPGSQVPG
+742 PVAGSQVPG

-759 GAEKQQTV
+759 GAEKQATR

-774 GCSVADVNYLAANA
+774 GCSVADVNYLASNA

-807 YQDIEPGTE
+807 YQDIDPGTE

>member
-1 MDRTS
+1 
-6 QFEIQ
+6 
-11 LSNRTGAVFSGRPF
+11 
-25 FEQKGSFMAKKIIR
+25 MARKIIR

-51 ERNERANRTILSRTL
+51 EQNQRANRTILRRTL
-66 ILMVLCGVIAFVP
+66 VLMVLCGIVAFVP

-84 YNLMITQ
+84 YHLMITE

-97 KAIKNQTRSTNLTAA
+97 KAIKNQTRSTNLTAT

-139 IAEQMKKPENSNLLD
+139 IAEQMKQPENSNLLD

-176 DKQYRYKVISRKI
+176 DKQYRYKVIKRKI
-189 SEELADEVRAFV
+189 SEELADEVRAFI
-201 SENKITGVYLET
+201 SENSITGVYLET

-261 GNYGSEMPYTYEK
+261 GNYGSEMLYTYEK
-274 YYDASDGCSLVTT
+274 YYDASDGSSLITT
-287 IDATVQAYVEKNL
+287 IDSTVQAYVEKNL

-344 DAAAALLENERDAA
+344 DTTALLLENERAAA
-358 LSLPEASDAYKAAIE
+358 LALPEASAAYEAAIE
-373 QYKQDVASAR
+373 TYKQDVAAAR

-398 GSTFKLITLASAI
+398 GSTFKLITLASAL

-424 GGQEKFAGRE
+424 GGQEKFTGRE

-445 GAQSTAQALGNSC
+445 GAQTTAQALGNSC

-463 HIGLRMGGDIF
+463 HIGLRMGGDTF
-474 YDYLKA
+474 YDYLKS
-480 FGIME
+480 FGVME

-491 PGEASGLFYERKYL
+491 PGEARGLFYERKYL
-505 NNPAQ
+505 NDPAN

-522 QSFRITPMQLVRSV
+522 QSFRITPMQLVRAV

-552 EVLDDD
+552 EVVDAD
-558 GNMVERNEKTVLRQ
+558 GNSVEKNEKTVLRQ
-572 VISQQTSETMRS
+572 VISQQTSETMRT

-590 TEGTASAAKTPGY
+590 TEGTASAARTPGY

-616 EYDEDGNQ
+616 EYDENGQQ

-629 VSFIGV
+629 VSFVGV

-649 DTPAYSQDSEKYTL
+649 DTPAYSENSEKYTV

-685 LPYLGVEPDYDSEDI
+685 LPYLGVEPDYGSEDI
-700 RGINFTVPDVISMD
+700 RGVNFTVPDVIGMD
-714 ESEAAALLAEKTI
+714 ETEAGELLAEKTI
-727 TYRIVGTGSTVTDQL
+727 TYRVVGTGSVVTDQL
-742 PAPGSQVPG
+742 PVAGSQVPG

-759 GAEKQQTV
+759 GAEKQATR

-774 GCSVADVNYLAANA
+774 GCSVADVNYLASNA

-807 YQDIEPGTE
+807 YQDIDPGTE

>member
-1 MDRTS
+1 
-6 QFEIQ
+6 
-11 LSNRTGAVFSGRPF
+11 
-25 FEQKGSFMAKKIIR
+25 MARKIIR

-51 ERNERANRTILSRTL
+51 EQNQRANRTILRRTL
-66 ILMVLCGVIAFVP
+66 VLMVLCGIVAFVP

-84 YNLMITQ
+84 YHLMITE

-97 KAIKNQTRSTNLTAA
+97 KAIKNQTRSTNLTAT

-139 IAEQMKKPENSNLLD
+139 IAEQMKQPENSNLLD

-176 DKQYRYKVISRKI
+176 DKQYRYKVIKRKI
-189 SEELADEVRAFV
+189 SEELADEVRAFI
-201 SENKITGVYLET
+201 SENSITGVYLET

-261 GNYGSEMPYTYEK
+261 GNYGSEMLYTYEK
-274 YYDASDGCSLVTT
+274 YYDASDGSSLITT
-287 IDATVQAYVEKNL
+287 IDSTVQAYVEKNL

-344 DAAAALLENERDAA
+344 DTTALLLENERAAA
-358 LSLPEASDAYKAAIE
+358 LALPEASAAYEAAIE
-373 QYKQDVASAR
+373 TYKQDVAAAR

-398 GSTFKLITLASAI
+398 GSTFKLITLASAL

-424 GGQEKFAGRE
+424 GGQEKFTGRE

-445 GAQSTAQALGNSC
+445 GAQTTAQALGNSC

-463 HIGLRMGGDIF
+463 HIGLRMGGDTF
-474 YDYLKA
+474 YDYLKS

-505 NNPAQ
+505 NDPAN

-522 QSFRITPMQLVRSV
+522 QSFRITPMQLVRAV

-552 EVLDDD
+552 EVVDAD
-558 GNMVERNEKTVLRQ
+558 GNTVEKNEKTVLRQ
-572 VISQQTSETMRS
+572 VISQQTSETMRT

-590 TEGTASAAKTPGY
+590 TEGTASAAQTPGY

-616 EYDEDGNQ
+616 EYDENGQQ

-629 VSFIGV
+629 VSFVGV

-649 DTPAYSQDSEKYTL
+649 DTPAYSENSEKYTV

-685 LPYLGVEPDYDSEDI
+685 LPYLGVEPDYGSEDI
-700 RGINFTVPDVISMD
+700 RGVNFTVPDVIGMD
-714 ESEAAALLAEKTI
+714 ETEAGELLAEKTI
-727 TYRIVGTGSTVTDQL
+727 TYRVVGTGSVVTDQL
-742 PAPGSQVPG
+742 PVAGSQVPG

-759 GAEKQQTV
+759 GAEKQATR

-774 GCSVADVNYLAANA
+774 GCSVADVNYLASNA

-807 YQDIEPGTE
+807 YQDIDPGTE
-816 VDRGT
+816 VD
-821 TITVEFS
+821 
-828 STGASD
+828 

>member
-1 MDRTS
+1 
-6 QFEIQ
+6 
-11 LSNRTGAVFSGRPF
+11 
-25 FEQKGSFMAKKIIR
+25 MARKIIR

-51 ERNERANRTILSRTL
+51 EQNQRANRTILRRTL
-66 ILMVLCGVIAFVP
+66 VLMVLCGIVAFVP

-84 YNLMITQ
+84 YHLMITE

-97 KAIKNQTRSTNLTAA
+97 KAIKNQTRSTNLTAT

-139 IAEQMKKPENSNLLD
+139 IAEQMKQPENSNLLD

-176 DKQYRYKVISRKI
+176 DKQYRYKVIKRKI
-189 SEELADEVRAFV
+189 SEELADEVRAFI
-201 SENKITGVYLET
+201 SENSITGVYLET

-261 GNYGSEMPYTYEK
+261 GNYGSEMLYTYEK
-274 YYDASDGCSLVTT
+274 YYDASDGSSLITT
-287 IDATVQAYVEKNL
+287 IDSTVQAYVEKNL

-344 DAAAALLENERDAA
+344 DTTALLLENERAAA
-358 LSLPEASDAYKAAIE
+358 LALPEASAAYEAAIE
-373 QYKQDVASAR
+373 TYKQDVAAAR

-398 GSTFKLITLASAI
+398 GSTFKLITLASAL

-424 GGQEKFAGRE
+424 GGQEKFTGRE

-445 GAQSTAQALGNSC
+445 GAQTTAQALGNSC

-463 HIGLRMGGDIF
+463 HIGLRMGGDTF
-474 YDYLKA
+474 YDYLKS
-480 FGIME
+480 FGVME

-505 NNPAQ
+505 NDPAN

-522 QSFRITPMQLVRSV
+522 QSFRITPMQLVRAV

-552 EVLDDD
+552 EVVDAD
-558 GNMVERNEKTVLRQ
+558 GHTVEKNEKTVPRQ
-572 VISQQTSETMRS
+572 DISQQTSETMRT

-590 TEGTASAAKTPGY
+590 TEGTASAARTPGY
-603 RVGGKTGTSEKLD
+603 HVGGKTGTSEKLD
-616 EYDEDGNQ
+616 EYDENGQQ

-629 VSFIGV
+629 VSFVGV
-635 APIDDPK
+635 APIDNPK

-649 DTPAYSQDSEKYTL
+649 DTPAYSENSEKYTV

-685 LPYLGVEPDYDSEDI
+685 LPYLGVEPDYGSEDI
-700 RGINFTVPDVISMD
+700 RGVNFTVPDVIGMD
-714 ESEAAALLAEKTI
+714 ETEAGELLAEKTI
-727 TYRIVGTGSTVTDQL
+727 TYRVVGTGSVVTDQL
-742 PAPGSQVPG
+742 PVAGSQVPG

-759 GAEKQQTV
+759 GAEKQATR

-774 GCSVADVNYLAANA
+774 GCSVADVNYLASNA

-807 YQDIEPGTE
+807 YQDIDPGTE

>member
-1 MDRTS
+1 
-6 QFEIQ
+6 
-11 LSNRTGAVFSGRPF
+11 
-25 FEQKGSFMAKKIIR
+25 MARKIIR

-51 ERNERANRTILSRTL
+51 EQNQRANRTILRRTL
-66 ILMVLCGVIAFVP
+66 VLMVLCGIVAFVP
-79 LIGTL
+79 LIDTL
-84 YNLMITQ
+84 YHLMITE

-97 KAIKNQTRSTNLTAA
+97 KAIKNQTRSTNLTAT

-139 IAEQMKKPENSNLLD
+139 IAEQMKQPENSNLLD

-176 DKQYRYKVISRKI
+176 DKQYRYKVIKRKI
-189 SEELADEVRAFV
+189 SEELADEVRAFI
-201 SENKITGVYLET
+201 SENSITGVYLET

-261 GNYGSEMPYTYEK
+261 GNYGSEMLYTYEK
-274 YYDASDGCSLVTT
+274 YYDASDGSSLITT
-287 IDATVQAYVEKNL
+287 IDSTVQAYVEKNL

-344 DAAAALLENERDAA
+344 DTTALLLENERAAA
-358 LSLPEASDAYKAAIE
+358 LALPEASAAYEAAIE
-373 QYKQDVASAR
+373 TYKQDVAAAR

-398 GSTFKLITLASAI
+398 GSTFKLITLASAL

-424 GGQEKFAGRE
+424 GGQEKFTGRE

-445 GAQSTAQALGNSC
+445 GAQTTAQALGNSC

-463 HIGLRMGGDIF
+463 HIGLRMGGDTF
-474 YDYLKA
+474 YDYLKS
-480 FGIME
+480 FGVME

-505 NNPAQ
+505 NDPAN

-522 QSFRITPMQLVRSV
+522 QSFRITPMQLVRAV

-552 EVLDDD
+552 EVVDAD
-558 GNMVERNEKTVLRQ
+558 GNTVEKNEKTVLRQ
-572 VISQQTSETMRS
+572 VISQQTSETMRT

-590 TEGTASAAKTPGY
+590 TEGTASAARTPGY

-616 EYDEDGNQ
+616 EYDENGQQ

-629 VSFIGV
+629 VSFVGV

-649 DTPAYSQDSEKYTL
+649 DTPAYSENSEKYTV

-685 LPYLGVEPDYDSEDI
+685 LPYLGVEPDYGSEDI
-700 RGINFTVPDVISMD
+700 RGVNFTVPDVIGMD
-714 ESEAAALLAEKTI
+714 ETEAGELLAEKTI
-727 TYRIVGTGSTVTDQL
+727 TYRVVGTGSVVTDQL
-742 PAPGSQVPG
+742 PVAGSQVPG

-759 GAEKQQTV
+759 GAEKQATR

-774 GCSVADVNYLAANA
+774 GCSVADVNYLASNA

-807 YQDIEPGTE
+807 YQDIDPGTE

>member
-1 MDRTS
+1 
-6 QFEIQ
+6 
-11 LSNRTGAVFSGRPF
+11 
-25 FEQKGSFMAKKIIR
+25 MARKIIR

-51 ERNERANRTILSRTL
+51 EQNQRANRTILRRTL
-66 ILMVLCGVIAFVP
+66 VLMVLCGVIAFVP

-84 YNLMITQ
+84 YHLMITE

-97 KAIKNQTRSTNLTAA
+97 KAIKNQTRSTNLTAT

-139 IAEQMKKPENSNLLD
+139 IAEQMKQPENSNLLD

-176 DKQYRYKVISRKI
+176 DKQYRYKVIKRKI
-189 SEELADEVRAFV
+189 SEELADEVRAFI
-201 SENKITGVYLET
+201 SENSITGVYLET

-261 GNYGSEMPYTYEK
+261 GNYGSEMLYTYEK
-274 YYDASDGCSLVTT
+274 YYDASDGSSLITT
-287 IDATVQAYVEKNL
+287 IDSTVQAYVEKNL

-344 DAAAALLENERDAA
+344 DTTALLLENERAAA
-358 LSLPEASDAYKAAIE
+358 LALPEASAAYEAAIE
-373 QYKQDVASAR
+373 TYKQDVAAAR

-398 GSTFKLITLASAI
+398 GSTFKLITLASAL

-424 GGQEKFAGRE
+424 GGQEKFTGRE

-445 GAQSTAQALGNSC
+445 GAQTTAQALGNSC

-463 HIGLRMGGDIF
+463 HIGLRMGGDTF
-474 YDYLKA
+474 YDYLKS
-480 FGIME
+480 FGVME

-505 NNPAQ
+505 NDPAN

-522 QSFRITPMQLVRSV
+522 QSFRITPMQLVRAV

-552 EVLDDD
+552 EVVDAD
-558 GNMVERNEKTVLRQ
+558 GNTVEKNEKTILRQ
-572 VISQQTSETMRS
+572 VISQQTSETMRT

-590 TEGTASAAKTPGY
+590 TEGTASAARTPGY

-616 EYDEDGNQ
+616 EYDENGQQ

-629 VSFIGV
+629 VSFVGV

-649 DTPAYSQDSEKYTL
+649 DTPAYSENSEKYTV

-685 LPYLGVEPDYDSEDI
+685 LPYLGVEPDYGSEDI
-700 RGINFTVPDVISMD
+700 RGVNFTVPDVIGMD
-714 ESEAAALLAEKTI
+714 ETEAGELLAEKTI
-727 TYRIVGTGSTVTDQL
+727 TYRVVGSGSVVTDQL
-742 PAPGSQVPG
+742 PVAGSQVPG

-759 GAEKQQTV
+759 GAEKQATR

-774 GCSVADVNYLAANA
+774 GCSVADVNYLASNA

-807 YQDIEPGTE
+807 YQDIDPGTE

>member
-1 MDRTS
+1 
-6 QFEIQ
+6 
-11 LSNRTGAVFSGRPF
+11 
-25 FEQKGSFMAKKIIR
+25 MARKIIR

-51 ERNERANRTILSRTL
+51 EQNQRANRTILRRTL
-66 ILMVLCGVIAFVP
+66 VLMVLCGVIAFVP

-84 YNLMITQ
+84 YHLMITE

-97 KAIKNQTRSTNLTAA
+97 KAIKNQTRSTNLTAT

-139 IAEQMKKPENSNLLD
+139 IAEQMKQPENSNLLD

-176 DKQYRYKVISRKI
+176 DKQYRYKVIKRKI
-189 SEELADEVRAFV
+189 SEELADEVRAFI
-201 SENKITGVYLET
+201 SENSITGVYLET

-261 GNYGSEMPYTYEK
+261 GNYGSEMLYTYEK
-274 YYDASDGCSLVTT
+274 YYDASDGSSLITT
-287 IDATVQAYVEKNL
+287 IDSTVQAYVEKNL

-344 DAAAALLENERDAA
+344 DTTALLLENERAAA
-358 LSLPEASDAYKAAIE
+358 LALPEASAAYEAAIE
-373 QYKQDVASAR
+373 TYKQDVAAAR

-398 GSTFKLITLASAI
+398 GSTFKLITLASAL

-424 GGQEKFAGRE
+424 GGQEKFTGRE

-463 HIGLRMGGDIF
+463 HIGLRMGGDTF
-474 YDYLKA
+474 YDYLKS
-480 FGIME
+480 FGVME

-505 NNPAQ
+505 NDPAN

-522 QSFRITPMQLVRSV
+522 QSFRITPMQLVRAV

-552 EVLDDD
+552 EVVDAD
-558 GNMVERNEKTVLRQ
+558 GNTVEKNEKTVLRQ
-572 VISQQTSETMRS
+572 VISQQTSETMRT

-590 TEGTASAAKTPGY
+590 TEGTASAARTPGY

-616 EYDEDGNQ
+616 EYDENGQQ

-629 VSFIGV
+629 VSFVGV

-649 DTPAYSQDSEKYTL
+649 DTPAYSENSEKYTV

-685 LPYLGVEPDYDSEDI
+685 LPYLGVEPDYGSEDI
-700 RGINFTVPDVISMD
+700 RGVNFTDVIGMD
-714 ESEAAALLAEKTI
+714 ETEAGELLAEKTI
-727 TYRIVGTGSTVTDQL
+727 TYRVVGTGSVVTDQL
-742 PAPGSQVPG
+742 PVAGSQVPG

-759 GAEKQQTV
+759 GAEKQATR

-774 GCSVADVNYLAANA
+774 GCSVADVNYLASNA

-807 YQDIEPGTE
+807 YQDIDPGTE

>member
-1 MDRTS
+1 
-6 QFEIQ
+6 
-11 LSNRTGAVFSGRPF
+11 
-25 FEQKGSFMAKKIIR
+25 MARKIIR

-51 ERNERANRTILSRTL
+51 EQNQRANRTILRRTL
-66 ILMVLCGVIAFVP
+66 VLMVLCGIVAFVP

-84 YNLMITQ
+84 YHLMITE

-97 KAIKNQTRSTNLTAA
+97 KAIKNQTRSTNLTAT

-139 IAEQMKKPENSNLLD
+139 IAEQMKQPENSNLLD

-176 DKQYRYKVISRKI
+176 DKQYRYKVIKRKI
-189 SEELADEVRAFV
+189 SEELADEVRAFI
-201 SENKITGVYLET
+201 SENSITGVYLET

-261 GNYGSEMPYTYEK
+261 GNYGSEMLYTYEK
-274 YYDASDGCSLVTT
+274 YYDASDGSSLITT
-287 IDATVQAYVEKNL
+287 IDSTVQAYVEKNL

-344 DAAAALLENERDAA
+344 DTTALLLENERAAA
-358 LSLPEASDAYKAAIE
+358 LALPEASAAYEAAIE
-373 QYKQDVASAR
+373 TYKQDVAAAR

-398 GSTFKLITLASAI
+398 GSTFKLITLASAL

-424 GGQEKFAGRE
+424 SGQEKFTGRE

-445 GAQSTAQALGNSC
+445 GAQTTAQALGNSC

-463 HIGLRMGGDIF
+463 HIGLRMGGDTF
-474 YDYLKA
+474 YDYLKS

-505 NNPAQ
+505 NDPAN

-522 QSFRITPMQLVRSV
+522 QSFRITPMQLVRAV

-552 EVLDDD
+552 EVVDAD
-558 GNMVERNEKTVLRQ
+558 GNTVEKNEKTVLRQ
-572 VISQQTSETMRS
+572 VISQQTSETMRT

-590 TEGTASAAKTPGY
+590 TEGTASAARTPGY
-603 RVGGKTGTSEKLD
+603 HVGGKTGTSEKLD
-616 EYDEDGNQ
+616 EYDENGQQ

-629 VSFIGV
+629 VSFVGV

-649 DTPAYSQDSEKYTL
+649 DTPAYSENSEKYTV

-685 LPYLGVEPDYDSEDI
+685 LPYLGVEPDYGSEDI
-700 RGINFTVPDVISMD
+700 RGVNFTVPDVIGMD
-714 ESEAAALLAEKTI
+714 ETEAGELLAEKTI
-727 TYRIVGTGSTVTDQL
+727 TYRVVGTGSVVTDQL
-742 PAPGSQVPG
+742 PVAGSQVPG

-759 GAEKQQTV
+759 GAEKQATR

-774 GCSVADVNYLAANA
+774 GCSVADVNYLASNA

-807 YQDIEPGTE
+807 YQDIDPGTE

>member
-1 MDRTS
+1 
-6 QFEIQ
+6 
-11 LSNRTGAVFSGRPF
+11 
-25 FEQKGSFMAKKIIR
+25 MAKKIIR
-39 LPRTKEQKQANR
+39 LPRTREQQQANR

-66 ILMVLCGVIAFVP
+66 ILMILCGVIAFVP

-84 YNLMITQ
+84 YKLMITE

-189 SEELADEVRAFV
+189 SEELADEVRAFI

-240 GLEAYYNEE
+240 GLEAYYNKE

-261 GNYGSEMPYTYEK
+261 GNYGSEMLYTYEK
-274 YYDASDGCSLVTT
+274 YYDASDGRSLVTT

-358 LSLPEASDAYKAAIE
+358 LSLPETSDAYKAAIE
-373 QYKQDVASAR
+373 QYKQDVAAAR

-398 GSTFKLITLASAI
+398 GSTFKLITLASAL

-424 GGQEKFAGRE
+424 GGQEKFSGRE
-434 QILNCWKSAGH
+434 QILNCWKSVGH

-463 HIGLRMGGDIF
+463 HIGLRMGGDTF

-522 QSFRITPMQLVRSV
+522 QSFRITPMQLIRAVS
-536 AAIVNGGYV
+536 AIVNGGYV

-552 EVLDDD
+552 EVLDAD
-558 GNMVERNEKTVLRQ
+558 GNTVERNEKTVLRQ
-572 VISQQTSETMRS
+572 AISQQTSETMRD
-584 LMEQVV
+584 LMEKVV

-642 YVVLVAL
+642 YAVLVAL

-700 RGINFTVPDVISMD
+700 RGVNFTVPDVIGMD
-714 ESEAAALLAEKTI
+714 ESEAGALLAEKTI
-727 TYRIVGTGSTVTDQL
+727 TYRVVGTGSTVTDQL

-759 GAEKQQTV
+759 GAEKQLTT

-807 YQDIEPGTE
+807 YQDIEPGRE

-828 STGASD
+828 ATGASD

>member
-1 MDRTS
+1 
-6 QFEIQ
+6 
-11 LSNRTGAVFSGRPF
+11 
-25 FEQKGSFMAKKIIR
+25 MARKIIR

-51 ERNERANRTILSRTL
+51 EQNQRANRTILRRTL
-66 ILMVLCGVIAFVP
+66 VLMVLCGVIAFVP

-84 YNLMITQ
+84 YHLMITE

-97 KAIKNQTRSTNLTAA
+97 KAIKNQTRSTNLTAT

-139 IAEQMKKPENSNLLD
+139 IAEQMKQPENSNLLD

-176 DKQYRYKVISRKI
+176 DKQYRYKVIKRKI
-189 SEELADEVRAFV
+189 SEELADEVRAFI
-201 SENKITGVYLET
+201 SENSITGVYLET

-261 GNYGSEMPYTYEK
+261 GNYGSEMLYTYEK
-274 YYDASDGCSLVTT
+274 YYDASDGSSLITT
-287 IDATVQAYVEKNL
+287 IDSTVQAYVEKNL

-344 DAAAALLENERDAA
+344 DTTALLLENERAAA
-358 LSLPEASDAYKAAIE
+358 LALPEASAAYEAAIE
-373 QYKQDVASAR
+373 TYKQDVAAAR

-398 GSTFKLITLASAI
+398 GSTFKLITLASAL

-424 GGQEKFAGRE
+424 GGQEKFTGRE

-445 GAQSTAQALGNSC
+445 GAQTTAQALGNSC

-463 HIGLRMGGDIF
+463 HIGLRMGGDTF
-474 YDYLKA
+474 YDYLKS

-505 NNPAQ
+505 NDPAN

-522 QSFRITPMQLVRSV
+522 QSFRITPMQLVRAV

-552 EVLDDD
+552 EVVDAD
-558 GNMVERNEKTVLRQ
+558 GNTVEKNEKTVLRQ
-572 VISQQTSETMRS
+572 VISQQTSETMRT

-590 TEGTASAAKTPGY
+590 TEGTASAARTPGY

-616 EYDEDGNQ
+616 EYDENGQQ

-629 VSFIGV
+629 VSFVGV

-649 DTPAYSQDSEKYTL
+649 DTPAYSENSEKYTV

-685 LPYLGVEPDYDSEDI
+685 LPYLGVEPDYGSEDI
-700 RGINFTVPDVISMD
+700 RGVNFTVPDVIGMD
-714 ESEAAALLAEKTI
+714 ETEAGELLAEKTI
-727 TYRIVGTGSTVTDQL
+727 TYRVVGSGSVVTDQL
-742 PAPGSQVPG
+742 PVAGSQVPG

-759 GAEKQQTV
+759 GAEKQATR

-774 GCSVADVNYLAANA
+774 GCSVADVNYLASNA

-807 YQDIEPGTE
+807 YQDIDPGTE

>member
-1 MDRTS
+1 
-6 QFEIQ
+6 
-11 LSNRTGAVFSGRPF
+11 
-25 FEQKGSFMAKKIIR
+25 MARKIIR

-51 ERNERANRTILSRTL
+51 EQNQRANRTILRRTL
-66 ILMVLCGVIAFVP
+66 VLMVLCGIVAFVP

-84 YNLMITQ
+84 YHLMITE

-97 KAIKNQTRSTNLTAA
+97 KAIKNQTRSTNLTAT

-139 IAEQMKKPENSNLLD
+139 IAEQMKQPENSNLLD

-176 DKQYRYKVISRKI
+176 DKQYRYKVIKRKI
-189 SEELADEVRAFV
+189 SEELADEVRAFI
-201 SENKITGVYLET
+201 SENSITGVYLET

-261 GNYGSEMPYTYEK
+261 GNYGSEMLYTYEK
-274 YYDASDGCSLVTT
+274 YYDASDGSSLITT
-287 IDATVQAYVEKNL
+287 IDSTVQAYVEKNL

-344 DAAAALLENERDAA
+344 DTTALLLENERAAA
-358 LSLPEASDAYKAAIE
+358 LALPEASAAYEAAIE
-373 QYKQDVASAR
+373 TYKQDVAAAR

-398 GSTFKLITLASAI
+398 GSTFKLITLASAL

-424 GGQEKFAGRE
+424 GGQEKFTGRE

-445 GAQSTAQALGNSC
+445 GAQTTAQALGNSC

-463 HIGLRMGGDIF
+463 HIGLRMGGDTF
-474 YDYLKA
+474 YDYLKS
-480 FGIME
+480 FGVME

-505 NNPAQ
+505 NDPAN

-522 QSFRITPMQLVRSV
+522 QSFRITPMQLVRAV

-552 EVLDDD
+552 EVVDAD
-558 GNMVERNEKTVLRQ
+558 GNTVEKNEKTVLRQ
-572 VISQQTSETMRS
+572 VISQQTSETMRT

-590 TEGTASAAKTPGY
+590 TEGTASAARTPGY

-616 EYDEDGNQ
+616 EYDENGQQ

-629 VSFIGV
+629 VSFVSV

-649 DTPAYSQDSEKYTL
+649 DTPAYSENSEKYTV

-685 LPYLGVEPDYDSEDI
+685 LPYLGVEPDYGSEDI
-700 RGINFTVPDVISMD
+700 RGVNFTVPDVIGMD
-714 ESEAAALLAEKTI
+714 ETEAGELLAEKTI
-727 TYRIVGTGSTVTDQL
+727 TYRVVGTGSVVTDQL
-742 PAPGSQVPG
+742 PVAGSQVPG

-759 GAEKQQTV
+759 GAEKQATR

-774 GCSVADVNYLAANA
+774 GCSVADVNYLASNA

-807 YQDIEPGTE
+807 YQDIDPGTE

>member
-1 MDRTS
+1 
-6 QFEIQ
+6 
-11 LSNRTGAVFSGRPF
+11 
-25 FEQKGSFMAKKIIR
+25 MARKIIR

-51 ERNERANRTILSRTL
+51 EQNQRANRTILRRTL
-66 ILMVLCGVIAFVP
+66 VLMVLCGIVAFVP

-84 YNLMITQ
+84 YHLMITE

-97 KAIKNQTRSTNLTAA
+97 KAIKNQTRSTNLTAT

-139 IAEQMKKPENSNLLD
+139 IAEQMKQPENSNLLD

-176 DKQYRYKVISRKI
+176 DKQYRYKVIKRKI
-189 SEELADEVRAFV
+189 SEELADEVRAFI
-201 SENKITGVYLET
+201 SENSITGVYLET

-261 GNYGSEMPYTYEK
+261 GNYGSEMLYTYEK
-274 YYDASDGCSLVTT
+274 YYDASDGSSLITT
-287 IDATVQAYVEKNL
+287 IDSTVQAYVEKNL

-344 DAAAALLENERDAA
+344 DTTALLLENERAAA
-358 LSLPEASDAYKAAIE
+358 LALPEASAAYEAAIE
-373 QYKQDVASAR
+373 TYKQDVAAAR

-398 GSTFKLITLASAI
+398 GSTFKLITLASAL

-424 GGQEKFAGRE
+424 GGQEKFTGRE

-445 GAQSTAQALGNSC
+445 GAQTTAQALGNSC

-463 HIGLRMGGDIF
+463 HIGLRMGGDTF
-474 YDYLKA
+474 YDYLKS
-480 FGIME
+480 FGVME

-505 NNPAQ
+505 NDPAN

-522 QSFRITPMQLVRSV
+522 QSFRITPMQLVRAV

-552 EVLDDD
+552 EVVDAD
-558 GNMVERNEKTVLRQ
+558 GNTVEKNEKTVLRQ
-572 VISQQTSETMRS
+572 VISQQTSETMRT

-590 TEGTASAAKTPGY
+590 TEGTASAARTPGY

-616 EYDEDGNQ
+616 EYDENGQQ
-624 VKDKI
+624 VKEKI
-629 VSFIGV
+629 VSFVGV

-649 DTPAYSQDSEKYTL
+649 DTPAYSENSEKYTV

-685 LPYLGVEPDYDSEDI
+685 LPYLGVEPDYGSEDI
-700 RGINFTVPDVISMD
+700 RGVNFTVPDVIGMD
-714 ESEAAALLAEKTI
+714 ETEAGELLAEKTI
-727 TYRIVGTGSTVTDQL
+727 TYRVVGTGSVVTDQL
-742 PAPGSQVPG
+742 PVAGSQVPG

-759 GAEKQQTV
+759 GAEKQATR

-774 GCSVADVNYLAANA
+774 GCSVADVNYLASNA

-807 YQDIEPGTE
+807 YQDIDPGTE